1 MLQSLIRKELEE
13 LNEELLS
20 VNQEIKNYH
29 DLNDKKEQLEN
40 KKAELT
46 AKLEN
51 TIEPLMVPYQKF
63 NFFQRIF
70 SSKYQN
76 YIKEKEKRETE
87 IRDVRSKRQ
96 ELMEKIE
103 EFTQEEKHVNYQIS
117 ETKNRQIDWQLQLT
131 TIQQNIQNLDDNKN
145 SVLYLLDK
153 YEYLQQD
160 LEFMKEIVLLDSKN
174 IQYDK
179 TLNNSLYQLY
189 CQKKMEEISSIVSD
203 SLAVRYFQKS
213 YQDVLDEISS
223 PKEVDS
229 SKYKI
234 PKKYLFEEIREQEK
248 KHHGLPMSVLE
259 NYHIENVL
267 GIEVDSNYHY
277 LLPESIEKVTYQ
289 YFRYDGVYDRE
300 YGKKIEELYEDESTL
315 LAIHGT
321 NAHCEEILRE
331 GLASKTCDIGNMT
344 YFQSMNNDLDVTYKE
359 GFVGI
364 LSYSY
369 KGNTN
374 ILFSF
379 PKEVFTSDKGE
390 KIWGKNGG
398 DTVYHVLPEYIEG
411 YVDIHQDT
419 RSFHSNTCLPISYQ
433 NKFYDRLQE
442 KNDLSSVKSK

>member
-145 SVLYLLDK
+145 SVLYL
-153 YEYLQQD
+153 
-160 LEFMKEIVLLDSKN
+160 
-174 IQYDK
+174 
-179 TLNNSLYQLY
+179 
-189 CQKKMEEISSIVSD
+189 
-203 SLAVRYFQKS
+203 
-213 YQDVLDEISS
+213 
-223 PKEVDS
+223 
-229 SKYKI
+229 
-234 PKKYLFEEIREQEK
+234 
-248 KHHGLPMSVLE
+248 
-259 NYHIENVL
+259 
-267 GIEVDSNYHY
+267 
-277 LLPESIEKVTYQ
+277 
-289 YFRYDGVYDRE
+289 
-300 YGKKIEELYEDESTL
+300 
-315 LAIHGT
+315 
-321 NAHCEEILRE
+321 
-331 GLASKTCDIGNMT
+331 
-344 YFQSMNNDLDVTYKE
+344 
-359 GFVGI
+359 
-364 LSYSY
+364 
-369 KGNTN
+369 
-374 ILFSF
+374 
-379 PKEVFTSDKGE
+379 
-390 KIWGKNGG
+390 
-398 DTVYHVLPEYIEG
+398 
-411 YVDIHQDT
+411 
-419 RSFHSNTCLPISYQ
+419 
-433 NKFYDRLQE
+433 
-442 KNDLSSVKSK
+442 